1 MNLGENIYRLRTAR
15 NLSQGALA
23 DALEVSRQSVSKWEN
38 NSATP
43 ELDKLLKMSEVFGV
57 TLDELVGKEVPVSPA
72 PEPSAP
78 EIVNRQDLSSH
89 RILGIILLCFGLLA
103 FLILTL
109 MGGFFVALPLCL
121 PFIICGIICMTCAE
135 HLLFRCAW
143 ALFAIYLPV
152 VILFAMN
159 MIGFRFAIT
168 IIAGLLACFAAMI
181 FWTIVGIRKGWLDQR
196 FKKFVAGCVAVLV
209 LVTALSSI
217 FVSIR
222 LANSGLYSDDLA
234 NIESEEETYI
244 MGKE

>member
-57 TLDELVGKEVPVSPA
+57 TLDELVGKEAPVSPA
-72 PEPSAP
+72 PEPAAP
-78 EIVNRQDLSSH
+78 EIVDRQDLSSH

-109 MGGFFVALPLCL
+109 MGGVLIAIPLCL
-121 PFIICGIICMTCAE
+121 PFIICGIICMTCTE

-143 ALFAIYLPV
+143 ALFAIYIPV
-152 VILFAMN
+152 VIFFVTN
-159 MIGFRFAIT
+159 MVGLRFSLT
-168 IIAGLLACFAAMI
+168 IIIGLLVCFAALI
-181 FWTIVGIRKGWLDQR
+181 FWSVVGIRKGWLGKG
-196 FKKFVAGCVAVLV
+196 FKKFIAACIAVLILLSLAV
-209 LVTALSSI
+209 ALFFMPLAHKGLKSTDDPPVQSEYQVTI
-217 FVSIR
+217 T
-222 LANSGLYSDDLA
+222 D
-234 NIESEEETYI
+234 
-244 MGKE
+244 KE